1 MSYNPQVGG
10 CEIPVRASGTS
21 LSTSFE
27 TPDGTTRG
35 VPIRLGNWNQL
46 LLHCDVT
53 LNTATS
59 VEVKIQAAN
68 PKDDSTATGAPAAA
82 STLWFDL
89 PYQTAGTITA
99 GLATVPTGSYA
110 PQFTATGRWIVS
122 VPCAYKFVR
131 VLAKT
136 TGGPGTTT
144 LTVTAS
150 QAMA

>member
-10 CEIPVRASGTS
+10 CEIPLRASSTS

-35 VPIRLGNWNQL
+35 VPLRMGNWNQL
-46 LLHCDVT
+46 VLFCDLA

-59 VEVKIQAAN
+59 AEIKIQVAN
-68 PKDDSTATGAPAAA
+68 PKDDAAAPAAA

-99 GLATVPTGSYA
+99 GVATVPTGSYA
-110 PQFTATGRWIVS
+110 PSLSATGKVAIS
-122 VPCAYKFVR
+122 VPCDYKYVR

-136 TGGPGTTT
+136 TAGPGTTT
-144 LTVTAS
+144 LAITAS
-150 QAMA
+150 QGLA